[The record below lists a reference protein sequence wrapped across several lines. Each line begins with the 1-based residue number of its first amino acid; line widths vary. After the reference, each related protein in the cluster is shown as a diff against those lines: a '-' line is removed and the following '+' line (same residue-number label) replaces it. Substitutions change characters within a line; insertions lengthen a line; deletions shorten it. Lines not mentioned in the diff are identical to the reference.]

1 MFDASLASVRAEA
14 LLNATNRFLR
24 CADLPE
30 LAGVIVRAA
39 ASMFAPSHVAVA
51 FRSPTGGARILAAAG
66 TRPAAA
72 RRAAAEQAGRAL
84 IERALADEE
93 LCTDDPGSGPFAE
106 RVRAYG
112 ATAGLALPIRISTG
126 VAGVLFLLYDDAVE
140 IDPRI
145 RELARSLAGQ
155 AGVAAELLSAR
166 ADLTRETRVSSAL
179 LQVSQQLASLTDPVD
194 VPRTLVRAIHA
205 ATGSSYALVAR
216 WWEPTSRVEFTA
228 VEGLTEEQ
236 AVALRA
242 FEPVADQFGMVRGG
256 LDGRA
261 AVLVPPFD
269 PEDIPVPFAEALGVT
284 ALAGAPIIVED
295 RVWGFLVVATR
306 AGDPSIVDS
315 GAELLSGFAT
325 MTATAIGRTEAIA
338 ELERSRQYL
347 EAAVTARTRELTQVV
362 DELRLAMQAKTEFL
376 SNVSHELRTPLT
388 AILGFTDLLLHGL
401 EGPLT
406 DAQHEDLRTI
416 ESSGGRLL
424 GLIDDL
430 IDVSRIEAG
439 DVELR
444 IVPVPLSAFLEDVAA
459 EVRPMSVQKQL
470 ALEVSI
476 GDPPPIVY
484 VDETRVRAIL
494 ANLLSN
500 AIKFTPPGGSIR
512 IEAEGVDE
520 YGLRIDVVDTGVG
533 IAPEEQERVF
543 EKFQRTAAPDLPGTG
558 LGLAIARE
566 YSRLHGGELT
576 LESTPGAGSRFSLRL
591 PLAGSPE
598 RLS

>member
-1 MFDASLASVRAEA
+1 
-14 LLNATNRFLR
+14 
-24 CADLPE
+24 
-30 LAGVIVRAA
+30 
-39 ASMFAPSHVAVA
+39 
-51 FRSPTGGARILAAAG
+51 
-66 TRPAAA
+66 
-72 RRAAAEQAGRAL
+72 
-84 IERALADEE
+84 
-93 LCTDDPGSGPFAE
+93 
-106 RVRAYG
+106 
-112 ATAGLALPIRISTG
+112 
-126 VAGVLFLLYDDAVE
+126 
-140 IDPRI
+140 
-145 RELARSLAGQ
+145 
-155 AGVAAELLSAR
+155 
-166 ADLTRETRVSSAL
+166 
-179 LQVSQQLASLTDPVD
+179 
-194 VPRTLVRAIHA
+194 
-205 ATGSSYALVAR
+205 
-216 WWEPTSRVEFTA
+216 
-228 VEGLTEEQ
+228 
-236 AVALRA
+236 
-242 FEPVADQFGMVRGG
+242 
-256 LDGRA
+256 
-261 AVLVPPFD
+261 VLVPPFD
-269 PEDIPVPFAEALGVT
+269 PDDIPVPFAEALGVT

-306 AGDPSIVDS
+306 AGDPTIVDS

-338 ELERSRQYL
+338 ELERNRLYL
-347 EAAVTARTRELTQVV
+347 ESAVAARTRELTQVV
-362 DELRLAMQAKTEFL
+362 DELSRAMQAKTEFL

-439 DVELR
+439 HVELR
-444 IVPVPLSAFLEDVAA
+444 IVPVPLTALLEDVAA

-500 AIKFTPPGGSIR
+500 AIKFTPSGGSIR
-512 IEAEGVDE
+512 IEAEGVDA